1 MVPEGLEGLVILVFP
16 LFASSEQRGG
26 ERGISARRGGLSK
39 EKSSHKVWAPT
50 DLVETTRVLRT
61 SIPRRWFMRT
71 CIRDFSLI
79 PSSSFC

>member
-39 EKSSHKVWAPT
+39 EKLSHKV
-50 DLVETTRVLRT
+50 
-61 SIPRRWFMRT
+61 
-71 CIRDFSLI
+71 
-79 PSSSFC
+79 